1 MSTEI
6 SKTSDSVS
14 GAVIRKSDFV
24 HSASAGGVFTIVCR
38 DKDGNLKW
46 EDSSPN
52 LVVNVGLQDM
62 NAKYF
67 VGTTYTAAWFLGL
80 ITGPSSGTTF
90 SAGDTL
96 ASHGATGAGGWTEDT
111 NYAGSRKAC
120 TFGTATTADPSVITN
135 ALNTASFTMNATTT
149 IAGAF
154 LCSVASGTSGILFS
168 ASDFQSP
175 GDRAVVNGDVLVV
188 TYTFNLDAT

>member
-1 MSTEI
+1 MGIET
-6 SKTSDSVS
+6 SKTSESVS
-14 GAVIRKSDFV
+14 SAVIRKSDFV
-24 HSASAGGVFTIVCR
+24 HSAAAGGVFTVTCR

-46 EDSSPN
+46 EESNPN
-52 LVVNVGLQDM
+52 LVVNQGLQDM

-67 VGTTYTAAWFLGL
+67 VGTSYTAAWYLGL
-80 ITGPSSGTTF
+80 ITGPASGTTF
-90 SAGDTL
+90 SASDTL
-96 ASHGATGAGGWTEDT
+96 ASHGATGSGGWTEDT

-135 ALNTASFTMNATTT
+135 SLNTASFTMNATTT

-154 LCSVASGTSGILFS
+154 LCSVASGTSGVLFS

-175 GDRAVVNGDVLVV
+175 GDRAVVSGDVLVV
-188 TYTFNLDAT
+188 TYTFNLDAV

>member
-6 SKTSDSVS
+6 SKTSDSVL

-46 EDSSPN
+46 EESSPN

-67 VGTTYTAAWFLGL
+67 VGSAYTAAWYLGL
-80 ITGPSSGTTF
+80 ITGPASGTTF
-90 SAGDTL
+90 AAGDTL
-96 ASHGATGAGGWTEDT
+96 ASHAGWTEDA
-111 NYAGSRKAC
+111 NYAGTRKAC

-135 ALNTASFTMNATTT
+135 SLNTASFTMNATTT

-154 LCSVASGTSGILFS
+154 LTNVASGTSGILFS
-168 ASDFQSP
+168 ASDFQAP
-175 GDRAVVNGDVLVV
+175 GDRSVVNGDVLVV

>member
-1 MSTEI
+1 MGIET

-14 GAVIRKSDFV
+14 GAVTRKSDFV
-24 HSASAGGVFTIVCR
+24 HRASAGGVFTVTCR

-46 EDSSPN
+46 EESSPN

-67 VGTTYTAAWFLGL
+67 VGSAYTAAWYLGL
-80 ITGPSSGTTF
+80 VTGPASGTTF
-90 SAGDTL
+90 AAGDTL
-96 ASHGATGAGGWTEDT
+96 ASHAGWTENT
-111 NYAGSRKAC
+111 NYSGTRKVC

-154 LCSVASGTSGILFS
+154 LTNVASGTSGILFS

-175 GDRAVVNGDVLVV
+175 GDRAVINGDVLLV